1 LADQSNDT
9 PSLDGDG
16 YDKLFERILA
26 NEGDLAARD
35 ASTRPSQ
42 FTPLLC
48 SNCFADYGLS
58 FDAHSIGV
66 KQEGPCPH
74 CRSTDGRKLDK
85 SHLLALADTF
95 FVRGSLTRPEYG
107 GAPILQ
113 FNEHHHGKTD
123 INVDER
129 LRRDAELLGNAA
141 GIGFFHYGP
150 RLWMLGEVEPLKA
163 LQDKATRDD
172 VINRILAEY
181 PERVISVDERLVRL
195 RKRPQDPSA
204 ANEYDSPPSGCRGG
218 GRLDS
223 EDFPVL
229 YASQDIEV
237 CVHECRVTV
246 EDDLYMGT
254 LAPTRPLRCLDL
266 TAVLEEDGCTEFESL
281 DMAVHMLF
289 LAQPDSYS
297 ICRAIAVAAKNAGFA
312 GLIYPSYF
320 SLVRTGARP
329 FDTAYGLS
337 VRRFPSY
344 REHARALSIPNVA
357 LFGEPIR
364 EGFVRVD
371 GVNRVLLRRVAY
383 DVHFG
388 PVGL

>member
-1 LADQSNDT
+1 LADQSDD
-9 PSLDGDG
+9 SQSHDRDI
-16 YDKLFERILA
+16 YDKIFERILT
-26 NEGDLAARD
+26 NEGDLARTAE
-35 ASTRPSQ
+35 STGTAE

-48 SNCFADYGLS
+48 SNCFADYGLT
-58 FDAHSIGV
+58 FDATSIGV
-66 KQEGPCPH
+66 KQGGPCPH
-74 CRSTDGRKLDK
+74 CGSTNGRKLDK

-95 FVRGSLTRPEYG
+95 FVRGTLIRPEYG

-129 LRRDAELLGNAA
+129 LRKDAELLGDAA

-172 VINRILAEY
+172 VIKRILAEY
-181 PERVISVDERLVRL
+181 PERVISVDERVVRI
-195 RKRPQDPSA
+195 RKGPKNPSA
-204 ANEYDSPPSGCRGG
+204 ANEYDSPPPGCRGG

-237 CVHECRVTV
+237 CVHECKVTV
-246 EDDLYMGT
+246 EDDLYMAT
-254 LAPTRPLRCLDL
+254 IAPTLPIRCLDL
-266 TAVLEEDGCTEFESL
+266 TAVLEEDGVTEFESL

-289 LAQPDSYS
+289 LARPHSYD
-297 ICRAIAVAAKNAGFA
+297 ICRAIAIAAKEAGFA

-337 VRRFPSY
+337 VRRFPSH

-364 EGFVRVD
+364 EGYVRVD
-371 GVNRVLLRRVAY
+371 GVNRVLLQRVGY

>member
-1 LADQSNDT
+1 MADQSNDT

-66 KQEGPCPH
+66 KQEGSCPH
-74 CRSTDGRKLDK
+74 FRSTDGRKLDK
-85 SHLLALADTF
+85 AHLLALADTF
-95 FVRGSLTRPEYG
+95 FVRGSLIRPEYG

-123 INVDER
+123 IDVDER

-172 VINRILAEY
+172 VIKRVLAKY
-181 PERVISVDERLVRL
+181 PERVISVT
-195 RKRPQDPSA
+195 S
-204 ANEYDSPPSGCRGG
+204 
-218 GRLDS
+218 
-223 EDFPVL
+223 
-229 YASQDIEV
+229 
-237 CVHECRVTV
+237 
-246 EDDLYMGT
+246 
-254 LAPTRPLRCLDL
+254 
-266 TAVLEEDGCTEFESL
+266 
-281 DMAVHMLF
+281 
-289 LAQPDSYS
+289 
-297 ICRAIAVAAKNAGFA
+297 
-312 GLIYPSYF
+312 
-320 SLVRTGARP
+320 
-329 FDTAYGLS
+329 
-337 VRRFPSY
+337 
-344 REHARALSIPNVA
+344 ALSE
-357 LFGEPIR
+357 FGSVPKI
-364 EGFVRVD
+364 
-371 GVNRVLLRRVAY
+371 LRPPTNTTA
-383 DVHFG
+383 
-388 PVGL
+388 